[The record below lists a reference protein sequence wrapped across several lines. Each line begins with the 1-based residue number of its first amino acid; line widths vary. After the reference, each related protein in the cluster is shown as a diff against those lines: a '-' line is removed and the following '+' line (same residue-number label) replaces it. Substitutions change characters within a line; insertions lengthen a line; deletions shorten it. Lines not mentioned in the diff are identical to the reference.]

1 MVVLAEYIFSRGAG
15 IDLLLFPG
23 RLRAWAVNDV
33 PGRPS
38 PYSAVTF
45 LVTGLSLALLD
56 ASPAAGT
63 GRPGSWHQ
71 RRLSSRAWP

>member
-56 ASPAAGT
+56 ASPGRQHAA
-63 GRPGSWHQ
+63 RVLSR